1 MTGHRESTYD
11 NTKDYRDMQQA
22 LAEKEPHITWV
33 KNRRGVFVATEIDDP
48 HAETQYKPK
57 GSVA

>member
-11 NTKDYRDMQQA
+11 NTKDYRDMQAA
-22 LAEKEPHITWV
+22 LAERPPRIVWER
-33 KNRRGVFVATEIDDP
+33 NARGVLVAVEVDDP

-57 GSVA
+57 GAA